1 MLTSKY
7 CCFCCRCCCCCYSSD
22 KLWMSSSNFA
32 KSEEFSFASGTPGL
46 LVFVDVAVV
55 VDDDGVGE
63 QCVPDVADCQDGVSL
78 RRKPEVAETT
88 DGDLGRTGRSLSS
101 SSILKSNK
109 EPLKAW
115 PFQMLK
121 YIFVIISNMVK
132 LFGTVSQQ
140 TGHNPFFRTHTGSP
154 KPLLNIAVLIT
165 KLYFI
170 LFFWGHQ
177 LLYVTSRWAISFYI
191 FR

>member
-1 MLTSKY
+1 
-7 CCFCCRCCCCCYSSD
+7 
-22 KLWMSSSNFA
+22 MSSSNFA

-78 RRKPEVAETT
+78 RRKPEVEKPEVAETT

-109 EPLKAW
+109 EPLKA
-115 PFQMLK
+115 
-121 YIFVIISNMVK
+121 
-132 LFGTVSQQ
+132 
-140 TGHNPFFRTHTGSP
+140 
-154 KPLLNIAVLIT
+154 
-165 KLYFI
+165 
-170 LFFWGHQ
+170 
-177 LLYVTSRWAISFYI
+177 
-191 FR
+191 